1 MNTSKS
7 AITRRQHKLRQM
19 AAGDDQPTK
28 QEKAAGETALLH
40 SETAVIKPTPQPTQE
55 ELLRATMSSISDGV
69 IACDPKGQVI
79 FLNPAAQNLTGW
91 SPEEAQGQ
99 SLSMILSIVNEVS
112 RHRVEVSA
120 DKALREGVVVGFGNT
135 KVLIAKDSSERLIDD
150 RAAPIRDEQGTIVGV
165 ILVLRDISNFKR
177 LEKQFLQAQ
186 RMEAVGRLAGGVAH
200 DFNNLLTIIS
210 GYSELALQKDP
221 ADREMIKE
229 IQRAGERAASLT
241 RQLLA
246 FSRQQVLA
254 PQVLNLNAVIGNMEK
269 MLVRLIGE
277 DVRLETALDQSLGRV
292 KADPGQIEQVL
303 MNLAVNSRD
312 AMPQGG
318 KLTIKTSNA
327 HLDEAFAKSHPEVQT
342 GRYVLLAIS
351 DTGCGMN
358 QETLSR
364 IFEPFFTTKGPGQG
378 TGLGLATVYGI
389 IKQSGG
395 YIYVDSE
402 PGRGST
408 FKIFLPQVE
417 SMILNR
423 KSQLGISKSPGGH
436 ETVLLVEDENTLR
449 ILIRRTLEMKGYK
462 VLEAEEAEDALQ
474 LSARHQGPIHL
485 LLSDVVMPRM
495 SGRELADRLGPL
507 RSEMK
512 VLYLS
517 GYTNDAVVRH
527 GLSEGEIEFLQKPF
541 TPDVLAR
548 KVREVLDS

>member
-1 MNTSKS
+1 
-7 AITRRQHKLRQM
+7 
-19 AAGDDQPTK
+19 
-28 QEKAAGETALLH
+28 
-40 SETAVIKPTPQPTQE
+40 
-55 ELLRATMSSISDGV
+55 
-69 IACDPKGQVI
+69 
-79 FLNPAAQNLTGW
+79 
-91 SPEEAQGQ
+91 
-99 SLSMILSIVNEVS
+99 
-112 RHRVEVSA
+112 
-120 DKALREGVVVGFGNT
+120 
-135 KVLIAKDSSERLIDD
+135 
-150 RAAPIRDEQGTIVGV
+150 
-165 ILVLRDISNFKR
+165 
-177 LEKQFLQAQ
+177 
-186 RMEAVGRLAGGVAH
+186 
-200 DFNNLLTIIS
+200 
-210 GYSELALQKDP
+210 
-221 ADREMIKE
+221 
-229 IQRAGERAASLT
+229 
-241 RQLLA
+241 
-246 FSRQQVLA
+246 
-254 PQVLNLNAVIGNMEK
+254 
-269 MLVRLIGE
+269 
-277 DVRLETALDQSLGRV
+277 
-292 KADPGQIEQVL
+292 